1 MNPRTIFS
9 LFRQDLTN
17 AMRDNL
23 VIYMFIAP
31 ILLALGARFLLPS
44 LEGTTLTFAVESA
57 VGQAVIDEL
66 ETLGDVE
73 LFESREAVIERV
85 ERHDDVPGIVTAGP
99 VVAGDTFT
107 VYLEGNEPQGEEIA
121 AMIMS
126 SVLDEG
132 EVATFVHEELRA
144 SRSLL
149 AEYGAVVLVMLA
161 VMIGALVMGFL
172 MVDDKESRAIQ
183 ALAVSPLT
191 LTQYLLARGLFA
203 AVFGAVI
210 ALISAAILAGGAV
223 NYALLLVAFFV
234 ASGVGLIAGYI
245 LGGFASTQLEAIG
258 LIKIVMFAYLTI
270 PILTIFVPQNW
281 QWAFYLLPNYWMF
294 KSFETLFVGQTGSVG
309 FWGATGL
316 TALSSVV
323 YLVGLL
329 PLLRQRVTLRFA

>member
-44 LEGTTLTFAVESA
+44 LEETKLTFAVESA
-57 VGQAVIDEL
+57 VGQVVVDEL
-66 ETLGDVE
+66 ENLGDVE
-73 LFESREAVIERV
+73 VYESREAVVERV
-85 ERHDDVPGIVTAGP
+85 ERHDDVPGIVTE
-99 VVAGDTFT
+99 GDAFT
-107 VYLEGNEPQGEEIA
+107 VYLEGNEPQGQEVA

-126 SVLDEG
+126 SVLNEE
-132 EVATFVHEELRA
+132 EVASFVHEELRA

-191 LTQYLLARGLFA
+191 LLQYLLARGLFA

-223 NYALLLVAFFV
+223 SYPLLLVAFFI
-234 ASGVGLIAGYI
+234 ASGVGLIVGYV
-245 LGGFASTQLEAIG
+245 LGGFANTQLEAIG

-294 KSFETLFVGQTGSVG
+294 KSFEALFVGQIGPVG

-316 TALSSVV
+316 TALTSVV
-323 YLVGLL
+323 YLLAL
-329 PLLRQRVTLRFA
+329 FSLLRQRVSLRFA